1 MKKFAMLM
9 LAVMA
14 TVGVT
19 LAQEVKTPDFKN
31 TPMLINS
38 DGSLTKLE
46 KLTGEKKSKTA
57 GGPWGAAYG
66 GAAANMDYMTFDGT
80 TSAVRVDAKAQ
91 FIVKLDEDTD
101 PESTFKLTT
110 VIVNK
115 KNKNREVYTKK
126 SGGKSVQDS
135 FVSLTYDK
143 IAPGV
148 YKITT
153 AGLTAGTEYAF
164 MQESSSTVFLFGVN

>member
-19 LAQEVKTPDFKN
+19 LAQEVKAPDFKN

-57 GGPWGAAYG
+57 GGPWGTAYG
-66 GAAANMDYMTFDGT
+66 GAAANMDYMTFDGVS
-80 TSAVRVDAKAQ
+80 SAVKAEPKSQ
-91 FIVKLDEDTD
+91 FVIKLDEDVD
-101 PESTFKLTT
+101 PESVFKLTS

-135 FVSLTYDK
+135 FVTLSYEK
-143 IAPGV
+143 VSPGL

-153 AGLTAGTEYAF
+153 TGLTSGTEYAF
-164 MQESSSTVFLFGVN
+164 VQETSSTVFLFSVN

>member
-1 MKKFAMLM
+1 MVAI
-9 LAVMA
+9 MA
-14 TVGVT
+14 TVGAT
-19 LAQEVKTPDFKN
+19 FAQETKVPDFKN
-31 TPMLINS
+31 TPVLVNG

-66 GAAANMDYMTFDGT
+66 GAAANMDYMTFDGVG
-80 TSAVRVDAKAQ
+80 SAVKVDPSAQ
-91 FIVKLDEDTD
+91 FMVKLDEDVD
-101 PESTFKLTT
+101 PESVFKLTT
-110 VIVNK
+110 VVVNK

-135 FVSLTYDK
+135 FVTLSYEK
-143 IAPGV
+143 VSPGV

-153 AGLTAGTEYAF
+153 PGLTAATEYAF
-164 MQESSSTVFLFGVN
+164 IQESSSTVYLFGTK